1 MSLYWY
7 GGGSSPPFPL
17 DDDDDED
24 EEDDLDLAEL
34 LLLSPSAGRA
44 ASTEVA
50 SALASMALAPPSSA
64 LDHL

>member
-17 DDDDDED
+17 DDDDEED
-24 EEDDLDLAEL
+24 DDLDLAEL
-34 LLLSPSAGRA
+34 LLLSPSPGRA